1 MSSSVCK
8 VRCKVIIHSVDKVI
22 ITHSLILSVLSAS
35 GGKGSPLEPRCC
47 TGSYHQSYSNSILTP
62 FTRYSSGFPGV
73 SSKELVWEASLVAC
87 PKHVQAISMKKKGEL
102 GLGLATPT
110 CKTPHATETI
120 TRRKKNFTW
129 QRCRCRSANWM
140 KTKRT
145 SRT

>member
-47 TGSYHQSYSNSILTP
+47 TGSYHQSYS
-62 FTRYSSGFPGV
+62 SGFPGV

-87 PKHVQAISMKKKGEL
+87 PKHV
-102 GLGLATPT
+102 
-110 CKTPHATETI
+110 
-120 TRRKKNFTW
+120 
-129 QRCRCRSANWM
+129 
-140 KTKRT
+140 
-145 SRT
+145 